1 MTNGIPGTVD
11 RIYENFIMRDLTYV
25 FSGSLVLMSILY
37 ISDVDLINCIE
48 YISQNVIIFLLFIS
62 VSYVTGHITFTGV
75 MFLKIFTKVED
86 VYAPHNDLK
95 TLWKLQEKYGPNT
108 IRRIERENY
117 LDRLARTIGSATL
130 ISFFILFFHLI
141 IKYLRINDID
151 IIKLDIIIISILAL
165 ITYVCVKEDRR
176 WFNKLRKNLVEFGCL
191 NETKNQ
197 S

>member
-95 TLWKLQEKYGPNT
+95 TLWKLQEKYGPDT

-130 ISFFILFFHLI
+130 ISSFILLFHLI
-141 IKYLRINDID
+141 KYLIINDID
-151 IIKLDIIIISILAL
+151 IIILDIIIISISAL
-165 ITYVCVKEDRR
+165 ITIVCVKEDRR
-176 WFNKLRKNLVEFGCL
+176 WFNKLRENLEEFGCFR
-191 NETKNQ
+191 
-197 S
+197 